1 MTTFDDFIQ
10 ELHEEAVA
18 EGPDAVAEFDAL
30 NTHFMIGAQIL
41 HRRRELHISQQ
52 ALATAA
58 GVPQAEISRIE
69 RGVSNPTI
77 TTIERILKALGTS
90 RIRFDWDDRAKT
102 A

>member
-1 MTTFDDFIQ
+1 MTTFEDFIQ
-10 ELHEEAVA
+10 ELQDEATA
-18 EGPDAVAEFDAL
+18 EGLEAVAEFDAL
-30 NTHFMIGAQIL
+30 GTHFMIGAQIL
-41 HRRRELHISQQ
+41 LRRRELHLSQQ

-77 TTIERILKALGTS
+77 STLERILKALGTS
-90 RIRFDWDDRAKT
+90 RIRFDWDHFTKT